1 MENGAMEDR
10 DDLLQ
15 HYEAT
20 RAGLKAAIEGLT
32 PAQLMD
38 ASIDGWSV
46 KDHLLHLA
54 TWDDVRAAEAER
66 ISRGFASAW
75 PMTNEQDEAFND
87 MAYELRKG
95 LSLEQALYEF
105 EASRGR
111 LLDAIRNATGRG
123 LDASL
128 YGAAGLRS
136 GHEEEHTGWI
146 REWRQKL
153 GI

>member
-1 MENGAMEDR
+1 VENR
-10 DDLLQ
+10 DELLQ
-15 HYEAT
+15 HYNAT

-32 PAQLMD
+32 PAQLTD

-66 ISRGFASAW
+66 ISRGFDSAW
-75 PMTNEQDEAFND
+75 PMTEAQDEAFND
-87 MAYELRKG
+87 IAHELRKG

-105 EASRGR
+105 EAARGR
-111 LLDAIRNATGRG
+111 LLDAIRNATERG

-146 REWRQKL
+146 LAWRQKL